1 MTSTKGQEG
10 RGESHLAALVL
21 LAQLVPLNLPKAY
34 SGENMKLVT
43 VSEMRAIEQE
53 ADASG
58 LTYARMMENAGRGLA
73 KEILRL
79 AYSQDDEELQVLG
92 LVGPGNNGGDTLVAL
107 ACLAEKGWKARAY
120 LIHRKGEGDPLV
132 DRLKEAEGEIV
143 ISQRDENFE
152 QLIAFM
158 ITSDVVLDG
167 ILGTGFKLPLKDGI
181 AHVMAAAKDALAELE
196 WPPYA
201 VAVDCPSGVDC
212 DTGEAAA
219 ACIPADAT
227 VTMAA
232 VKQGLL
238 KMPAFDLV
246 GELNVVE
253 IGLADDL
260 PSWKAV
266 QNEVADEGLVA
277 AILPPRPSDSHKG
290 TFGTAFVVAG
300 SVNYTGAALLAGKA
314 AYRIGT
320 GLVTLAIPAPVH
332 AVLAGQFPE
341 ATWLLLPHEV
351 GVIASDA
358 EDVLARNLERAT
370 ALLLGPG
377 FGLEDTTKEFLEN
390 LLRGATL
397 PKTAH
402 GRMGFIPNQ
411 TGEAEAKMLTLPPLV
426 IDADGLK
433 LLAKISDWPKL
444 LPAPAVLTPHPGE
457 MSVLTG
463 LTKEEIQKERLATAL
478 RFAQEWGHVVV
489 LKGAFTVV
497 ASPDGRTTTVPVAS
511 SALARAGTG
520 DVLAGLIVGL
530 RAQGVEAYP
539 AAVAGAWVHAQAGL
553 YAAERLGTSASVLA
567 GDVLEAVPDVLAEL
581 A

>member
-1 MTSTKGQEG
+1 
-10 RGESHLAALVL
+10 
-21 LAQLVPLNLPKAY
+21 
-34 SGENMKLVT
+34 MKLVT

-79 AYSQDDEELQVLG
+79 AYNQGDDDMQVLG

-107 ACLAEKGWKARAY
+107 AFLAEKGWQARAY
-120 LIHRKGEGDPLV
+120 LIQRKEEGDPLV
-132 DRLKEAEGEIV
+132 ERLIEAGGEIV
-143 ISQRDENFE
+143 ISQRDDNFE
-152 QLIAFM
+152 QLKAFM
-158 ITSDVVLDG
+158 GTSDVLLDG

-181 AHVMAAAKDALAELE
+181 AQVMVAAKEALAESE
-196 WPPYA
+196 WPAYV

-219 ACIPADAT
+219 ACIRADAT
-227 VTMAA
+227 LTMAA

-238 KMPAFDLV
+238 KMPAYDLV
-246 GELNVVE
+246 GELAVVD
-253 IGLADDL
+253 IGLPDDL

-266 QNEVADEGLVA
+266 RNQVADEKLA
-277 AILPPRPSDSHKG
+277 ASILPPRPLDAHKG
-290 TFGTAFVVAG
+290 TFGAALIVAG

-314 AYRIGT
+314 AYRIGA
-320 GLVTLAIPAPVH
+320 GLVTLAVPAPLH
-332 AVLAGQFPE
+332 AALAGHFPE
-341 ATWLLLPHEV
+341 ATWLLLPHEM
-351 GVIASDA
+351 GVVAADAAS
-358 EDVLARNLERAT
+358 VLTGNLARAT
-370 ALLLGPG
+370 ALLIGPG
-377 FGLEDTTKEFLEN
+377 FGLEDTTKEFLEK
-390 LLRGATL
+390 LLRSASL
-397 PKTAH
+397 PKAAH
-402 GRMGFIPNQ
+402 GRIGFVQ
-411 TGEAEAKMLTLPPLV
+411 TQAGEAEARRLVLPPLV

-433 LLAKISDWPKL
+433 LLAKIPDWPKL

-463 LTKEEIQKERLATAL
+463 LTKEEIQKDRLAIAL

-489 LKGAFTVV
+489 LKGAFTVI
-497 ASPDGRTTTVPVAS
+497 ASPEGRTTTIPVAS
-511 SALARAGTG
+511 SALARAGSG

-553 YAAERLGTSASVLA
+553 YTAEEVGSTASVLA
-567 GDVLEAVPDVLAEL
+567 GDVLDCVNDVMSEL
-581 A
+581 EE